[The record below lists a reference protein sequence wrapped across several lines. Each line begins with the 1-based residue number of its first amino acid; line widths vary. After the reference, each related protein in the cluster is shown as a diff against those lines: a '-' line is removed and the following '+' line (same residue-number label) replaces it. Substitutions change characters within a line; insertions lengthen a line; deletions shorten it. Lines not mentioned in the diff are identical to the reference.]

1 MSFNTGLS
9 GLNAARAD
17 LDVTSNNIANANT
30 TAFKGSTATF
40 ADVFYSTQGGG
51 SDKAGSGVRLAQ
63 INQRFDQGNIEDSS
77 SNLHVALNGN
87 GFFTLEG
94 ESGPVYSRDGAFL
107 LDDEGFLV
115 NSAGLKVQAFPTVET
130 QGSDTSD
137 VLFANGVLSSVKV
150 DRGIGQP
157 SATEN
162 INLSINFRADAA
174 VRAAP
179 APEIDNTDPTTFDF
193 TNTVT
198 VYDSL
203 GNSHNVELYVQRS
216 ANDTYSAKAYFNG
229 TALEFPVFDVDP
241 DPAVTTAGVLTET
254 FELAFGPDGQL
265 TNLNAF
271 GDLTLSAGTLTA
283 EPTDP
288 DGLDGAAELT
298 LNFDFTGST
307 MTGDS
312 FAVTR
317 QSQDGYTAGRPT
329 GLDIDSDGTIIAGY
343 SNGRKEVLGK
353 IALANF
359 DNLQGLQSIG
369 DNGFVATTES
379 GAANLGE
386 AGSASFGAIKAGSL
400 ETSNVDISQQLV
412 RLITA
417 QRNFQASSRVIS
429 TNDQITQTA
438 INLGR

>member
-17 LDVTSNNIANANT
+17 LDVTANNIANANT
-30 TAFKGSTATF
+30 TAFKRSTATF
-40 ADVFYSTQGGG
+40 ADVFSNTQGG
-51 SDKAGSGVRLAQ
+51 SVDKAGNGVRLAQ
-63 INQRFDQGNIEDSS
+63 ISQQFDQGMIEDSN
-77 SNLHVALNGN
+77 SNLHLAVNGN

-115 NSAGLKVQAFPTVET
+115 NSAGLKVQAFPTVDS
-130 QGSDTSD
+130 QGSDTTD

-162 INLSINFRADAA
+162 INLSVNFRADIENVTAGA
-174 VRAAP
+174 
-179 APEIDNTDPTTFDF
+179 IDRDNDATFNF
-193 TNTVT
+193 TNTIT
-198 VYDSL
+198 TYDSL
-203 GNSHNVELYVQRS
+203 GNVHEVELYVQRS
-216 ANDTYSAKAYFNG
+216 ADDTYTAKAYMDGGATVLQFDDGAGGTVDTFDLEFNANG
-229 TALEFPVFDVDP
+229 TLGLITPEGVAG
-241 DPAVTTAGVLTET
+241 TAGT
-254 FELAFGPDGQL
+254 F
-265 TNLNAF
+265 
-271 GDLTLSAGTLTA
+271 TLTA
-283 EPTDP
+283 EPVTRA
-288 DGLDGAAELT
+288 GANDLNLT
-298 LNFDFTGST
+298 FDFTGST

-369 DNGFVATTES
+369 ANGFVATTES